1 MLQLCM
7 KIIVANIIDTILNL
21 NGVLTF
27 GTVLFYIT
35 IHNTANDASAAN
47 EISYMI
53 GNTSSTSF
61 HFAVDDKEVR
71 QGIHTNRNAWH
82 TGDGTYGTGNRKSI
96 GVEICYSKSGGPKY
110 KAAEKLAIKFVAQLL
125 KERGRGIDRVRKH
138 QDWNGKY
145 CPHRILSEG
154 RWDEVKATIEK
165 ELRALGGKTS
175 SKPSSSAPKASGG
188 TYTVKKG
195 DTLSVIAKEHE
206 VSMATLQSLNG
217 IKNPN
222 LIKVGQVLKLISSS
236 TSSPKPSSK
245 KTSFALPSGV
255 IRVTRPMRKGDDVR
269 RIQNALAALYF
280 YPDKGVK
287 NNAIDGVYGPK
298 TANTVKRFQSVNGLS
313 ADGIYGPK
321 TKVKLE
327 EFLK

>member
-1 MLQLCM
+1 M
-7 KIIVANIIDTILNL
+7 TISVKKNL
-21 NGVLTF
+21 VSEAKYALKCPNAMTAE
-27 GTVLFYIT
+27 YIT

-71 QGIHTNRNAWH
+71 QGIPTNRNAWH
-82 TGDGTYGTGNRKSI
+82 TGDGTNGTGNRKSI
-96 GVEICYSKSGGPKY
+96 GVEICYSKSGGAKY

-125 KERGRGIDRVRKH
+125 KERGWGIDRVRKH

-154 RWDEVKATIEK
+154 RWDEVKAAIEA
-165 ELRALGGKTS
+165 ELKALGGKTT

-195 DTLSVIAKEHE
+195 DTLSAIAKEHG
-206 VSMATLQSLNG
+206 VSVANLQSWNN
-217 IKNPN
+217 IKDPN
-222 LIKVGQVLKLISSS
+222 KITVGQKLKLTGSS
-236 TSSPKPSSK
+236 TSSPKPSNK
-245 KTSFALPSGV
+245 KTSYALPSGV
-255 IRVTRPMRKGDDVR
+255 IKVTSPMTKGTKVR
-269 RIQNALAALYF
+269 QVQNALAALYF
-280 YPDKGVK
+280 YPDKGAK
-287 NNAIDGVYGPK
+287 NNGIDGVYGPK
-298 TANTVKRFQSVNGLS
+298 TANAVKRFQLMHGLS

-321 TKVKLE
+321 TKAKLAA
-327 EFLK
+327 LLN